1 MPVESNK
8 YFDSITGDHRKFC
21 QVNLN
26 DQNEICISFIK
37 EVPDQRGI
45 YVAET
50 DKICVDIGLVTAMAT
65 DKGDLLGRDF
75 MDRLLYYDN
84 RITPLAANRQRQG
97 LGVRSP
103 RYDRRVAELGDYLK
117 NEINR
122 LFNRIKEIYPPAEIV
137 VEKLDFRN
145 QNLSKRMNRLLS
157 RFGKFCIVAKLKAM
171 EEEFGIVTRYEN
183 PAYTSQECSVC
194 GDVDRN
200 NRKSQSVF
208 ECKFCHG
215 IMHADVHHGTSGR
228 EVLCLMHFHSI
239 CPMQISFVA

>member
-1 MPVESNK
+1 
-8 YFDSITGDHRKFC
+8 
-21 QVNLN
+21 
-26 DQNEICISFIK
+26 
-37 EVPDQRGI
+37 
-45 YVAET
+45 
-50 DKICVDIGLVTAMAT
+50 
-65 DKGDLLGRDF
+65 
-75 MDRLLYYDN
+75 
-84 RITPLAANRQRQG
+84 
-97 LGVRSP
+97 
-103 RYDRRVAELGDYLK
+103 
-117 NEINR
+117 
-122 LFNRIKEIYPPAEIV
+122 V

-157 RFGKFCIVAKLKAM
+157 RFGKSCIVAKLKAM